1 MSLPSKRGK
10 NFHPQ
15 AHGGL
20 PPQAQGGVPG
30 PADSFNMVEE
40 EKEDE
45 VPLLAAQTRIN
56 NFNSI
61 LAQHISGQPAND
73 ADQQLAAHV
82 TGLSSNLS
90 EPDFFQSI
98 SEEFKKPAVRMS
110 ERVVRLLKTK
120 FGFVAS
126 QANDRQFS
134 TDFEDCIKEM
144 MSANEFYTKLA
155 FTAYYKRSF
164 FRVLAGVGCTYVE
177 AELALTF
184 ATSIINS
191 ALFTGSLSAI
201 QDINHAFTLLNQAYQ
216 SCNKENVIELL
227 KYMGVSPENAGQI
240 YEKMIGLTKEQ
251 MKFVLKCLFM
261 RRVVGGIE
269 SAEHGNQ
276 GGNAA
281 PPPTFMELMSNPGL
295 FLNYLKSIRPGVH
308 GIAGAPALSLS
319 THAITSIREFM
330 TSVIDGRLMGQLNT
344 VFPDTANDQIDA
356 IIFKILLNL
365 PDDASAQETEIASAL
380 LRHQIYTCL
389 EKKAINKRITPGD
402 FQTRCLRVFPGLTE
416 NRGLTH
422 ETLAAVYGATD
433 RGDSMEDSGNAVFD
447 SESPELERL
456 ESLEETKPSVFRS
469 ALKSLKDNSVKFC
482 DQTKRWLFG
491 SFFDTFREP
500 ARKSGSISAQPEG
513 RSHAVY
519 ELAKTCDAI
528 KSEMKKTLNKPE
540 QLEQL
545 TRFNDSLVR
554 VFDAFHRTITFSGP
568 NELNLTGNTQYE
580 IDIAQFED
588 AMAVLKKFSPSNVFQ
603 SFIDDLISLAGD
615 EYDHYCQVLSV
626 RCLPF
631 AANSQGAYLATD
643 VIERICE
650 KLQILIEASDKASD
664 ATRFGPGFGANT
676 SPAFDSRARGGFD
689 GPARG
694 GHSRSRERSVSK
706 RTRRKGVAKK
716 EKSKK
721 NKRQSRRKVRRAS
734 SRK

>member
-1 MSLPSKRGK
+1 MSVPPSKRSK
-10 NFHPQ
+10 ESPLLP

-20 PPQAQGGVPG
+20 PPQAHGGLPG
-30 PADSFNMVEE
+30 PADSFNMEKEE
-40 EKEDE
+40 EEDE
-45 VPLLAAQTRIN
+45 VPLIAAQQRIEA
-56 NFNSI
+56 FERI
-61 LAQHISGQPAND
+61 RAQHISGQHANNV
-73 ADQQLAAHV
+73 DQQLAAHV
-82 TGLSSNLS
+82 RQMRVNLS
-90 EPDFFQSI
+90 EPGFFQSI
-98 SEEFKKPAVRMS
+98 REEFKRPAVRMS
-110 ERVVRLLKTK
+110 ERVVRLLKTR

-126 QANDRQFS
+126 HANAPQFS

-177 AELALTF
+177 AQLALFF
-184 ATSIINS
+184 ASSIINS
-191 ALFTGSLSAI
+191 ILSSGSLGVI
-201 QDINHAFTLLNQAYQ
+201 QDMDHAFRLLNQAYQ

-281 PPPTFMELMSNPGL
+281 PPPTLMELMSDPTL

-308 GIAGAPALSLS
+308 GVAGPPALSVS
-319 THAITSIREFM
+319 TRAITSFREIM
-330 TSVIDGRLMGQLNT
+330 TSVIDRSLMGQLNT
-344 VFPDTANDQIDA
+344 VFPDTANDEIDA

-389 EKKAINKRITPGD
+389 EEKAINKRITPEV
-402 FQTRCLRVFPGLTE
+402 FRMRCDEVCPGLTE

-433 RGDSMEDSGNAVFD
+433 RGDSMGSNKAVYSHDDSPPVLEKLA
-447 SESPELERL
+447 SLRESKSFGFMSVL
-456 ESLEETKPSVFRS
+456 ESLKEHSR
-469 ALKSLKDNSVKFC
+469 KFC
-482 DQTKRWLFG
+482 DQTKRWVG
-491 SFFDTFREP
+491 SFFATFREP
-500 ARKSGSISAQPEG
+500 VREASSISAQPEG

-519 ELAKTCDAI
+519 ELAKTCEAI
-528 KSEMKKTLNKPE
+528 KTKMEGKLKSENLDE
-540 QLEQL
+540 
-545 TRFNDSLVR
+545 FNRSIDNVYQ
-554 VFDAFHRTITFSGP
+554 AFHRTITFSGP
-568 NELNLTGNTQYE
+568 NELNLTGPSQYD
-580 IDIAQFED
+580 IDIAQFERD
-588 AMAVLKKFSPSNVFQ
+588 MTLLREVSPPKVFQ
-603 SFIDDLISLAGD
+603 RFTDALIRCASG

-631 AANSQGAYLATD
+631 AANSPGAYLATD
-643 VIERICE
+643 VIERICAQLE
-650 KLQILIEASDKASD
+650 ILIEASDKASD

-676 SPAFDSRARGGFD
+676 SPAFDSRARGG
-689 GPARG
+689 PAG
-694 GHSRSRERSVSK
+694 GRSRSRKHSVSK
-706 RTRRKGVAKK
+706 RTRRKGFAKK
-716 EKSKK
+716 QKSKK
-721 NKRQSRRKVRRAS
+721 NKRQSRRKVRRSS
-734 SRK
+734 SRRSRK

>member
-10 NFHPQ
+10 DFHPK
-15 AHGGL
+15 
-20 PPQAQGGVPG
+20 AQGGVPG
-30 PADSFNMVEE
+30 QADSFNMEKEE
-40 EKEDE
+40 EEDE
-45 VPLLAAQTRIN
+45 VPLIAAQQRIEA
-56 NFNSI
+56 FERI
-61 LAQHISGQPAND
+61 RAQHVSGQHANNV
-73 ADQQLAAHV
+73 DQQLAAHV
-82 TGLSSNLS
+82 RQMRVNLS
-90 EPDFFQSI
+90 EPGFFQSI
-98 SEEFKKPAVRMS
+98 REEFKRPAVRMS
-110 ERVVRLLKTK
+110 ERVVRLLKTR
-120 FGFVAS
+120 FGFDEDH
-126 QANDRQFS
+126 ANAAQFN
-134 TDFEDCIKEM
+134 TDFEECIKEM

-227 KYMGVSPENAGQI
+227 TFMGVSAENAPQI

-269 SAEHGNQ
+269 SAEHGNP
-276 GGNAA
+276 GANAA
-281 PPPTFMELMSNPGL
+281 QLHHPPTFMELMTHPGL

-308 GIAGAPALSLS
+308 GVAGPPALSVS
-319 THAITSIREFM
+319 TRAITSFREIM
-330 TSVIDGRLMGQLNT
+330 TSVIDRSLMGQLNT
-344 VFPDTANDQIDA
+344 VFPDTANDEIDA

-365 PDDASAQETEIASAL
+365 PDDASAQETEFASAL

-389 EKKAINKRITPGD
+389 EEKAINKHITPGD
-402 FQTRCLRVFPGLTE
+402 FQTMCLRVFPGLTE

-433 RGDSMEDSGNAVFD
+433 RGDSMGSNKAVYGDNDSPPV
-447 SESPELERL
+447 LEKL
-456 ESLEETKPSVFRS
+456 ASLEETKPSVFRS

-482 DQTKRWLFG
+482 DQTKHWLFG

-519 ELAKTCDAI
+519 ELAKTCEAI
-528 KSEMKKTLNKPE
+528 KTKMERKLKSENLDE
-540 QLEQL
+540 
-545 TRFNDSLVR
+545 FNRSIDNVYQ
-554 VFDAFHRTITFSGP
+554 AFHRTITFSGP

-734 SRK
+734 SRKLRK